1 MNTIYLKLLLLS
13 LLISLLSLGL
23 QAQQARFIYIQTEN
37 KQPFYVKMDKRI
49 LSSSLSGYIIISRL
63 IDSTYKLAIG
73 FPKNEWPEM
82 NVAVNVKENH
92 AGFLLKNYGKGD
104 WGMVNLQNNQLQVM
118 QVSPPPIVEVEVKPS
133 EDEFAKIL
141 AAVVNDPSIAEVTV
155 IKTNEIAI
163 KANENKPN
171 ETPVVNPEV
180 KTLPVNMPVNNTLTV
195 KTDITK
201 LRQDSTSEG
210 LYLTYLD
217 KDNATRDTVNIF
229 IPQKKEVA
237 IAEKNI
243 ESKIKDT
250 LTKEVN
256 ASNNTSRFINME
268 LQNPNTKADSGALK
282 KDDFVITEKKAVVNN
297 EPDLKQE
304 PKTTSLN
311 TDKVMI
317 NSDCKKIA
325 SQNDFLK
332 LRKQMAAQSSEKNM
346 LIVAYKQFISTCF
359 TTEQV
364 KNLGV
369 LFITQEEKYKF
380 FVAAFPFVSDTHNF
394 GTLDDQLSD
403 DYYKTRFKAMLSH

>member
-1 MNTIYLKLLLLS
+1 MNAIYLKLRLLS
-13 LLISLLSLGL
+13 FLAFLLSQGV

-49 LSSSLSGYIIISRL
+49 LSSSLSGYIIISKL
-63 IDSTYKLAIG
+63 IDSTYKLVVG

-92 AGFLLKNYGKGD
+92 VGLLLKNYGKGD

-118 QVSPPPIVEVEVKPS
+118 QVSPPPIIEEEVKPS
-133 EDEFAKIL
+133 EDVFAKIL

-155 IKTNEIAI
+155 IKRTEIAI
-163 KANENKPN
+163 KPNENKAN
-171 ETPVVNPEV
+171 ETPVADPEI
-180 KTLPVNMPVNNTLTV
+180 KSMPVNMPVSDTLTV
-195 KTDITK
+195 KTKITK
-201 LRQDSTSEG
+201 LMQDSSSAG
-210 LYLTYLD
+210 LYLTYVD
-217 KDNATRDTVNIF
+217 KDNTTRDTVNIF
-229 IPQKKEVA
+229 IPQKKEIT
-237 IAEKNI
+237 IAEKSI
-243 ESKIKDT
+243 EPEIKDT

-256 ASNNTSRFINME
+256 AVNSPSKFINME
-268 LQNPNTKADSGALK
+268 LQNPNIKADSGALK
-282 KDDFVITEKKAVVNN
+282 KDDFVITEKKTGVNDQ
-297 EPDLKQE
+297 PDQKQE
-304 PKTTSLN
+304 PKTMSPN
-311 TDKVMI
+311 IDKVMI

-325 SQNDFLK
+325 TQNDFLK

-394 GTLDDQLSD
+394 ATLDDQLTD
-403 DYYKTRFKAMLSH
+403 NYYKTRFKAMLSR

>member
-1 MNTIYLKLLLLS
+1 MKMNTIYLKLQLLS

-23 QAQQARFIYIQTEN
+23 QAQQSRFIYIQTEN

-63 IDSTYKLAIG
+63 TDSTYKLVIG

-133 EDEFAKIL
+133 EDEFARIL

-155 IKTNEIAI
+155 IKTTEIAI

-180 KTLPVNMPVNNTLTV
+180 KSLPVYSSVTEMPV
-195 KTDITK
+195 KAITK
-201 LRQDSTSEG
+201 LRQDSTSAG

-217 KDNATRDTVNIF
+217 KYNTTNDTVNIF
-229 IPQKKEVA
+229 IPQQKEVI
-237 IAEKNI
+237 IAEKSI
-243 ESKIKDT
+243 EPEIKDT

-256 ASNNTSRFINME
+256 AANRTSKFINME
-268 LQNPNTKADSGALK
+268 LQNPNLKTDSAAIK
-282 KDDFVITEKKAVVNN
+282 KDDFVITKKKAVVNN

>member
-1 MNTIYLKLLLLS
+1 MNANYLKLRLLS
-13 LLISLLSLGL
+13 FLAFLLSQGV

-63 IDSTYKLAIG
+63 IDSTYKLVVG

-92 AGFLLKNYGKGD
+92 AGLLLKNYGKGD

-118 QVSPPPIVEVEVKPS
+118 QVSPPPIIEEEVKLS

-155 IKTNEIAI
+155 IKTTEIAI
-163 KANENKPN
+163 KPNENKAT
-171 ETPVVNPEV
+171 ETPVADPEI
-180 KTLPVNMPVNNTLTV
+180 KSMPVNSPLSDTLTG
-195 KTDITK
+195 KTEITK
-201 LRQDSTSEG
+201 LREDNSTEG
-210 LYLTYLD
+210 LFITYLD
-217 KDNATRDTVNIF
+217 KGNTTRDTISVF
-229 IPQKKEVA
+229 MPQKKEPV
-237 IAEKNI
+237 IAEKSI
-243 ESKIKDT
+243 EKEITDT
-250 LTKEVN
+250 LTKQ
-256 ASNNTSRFINME
+256 ANTADKDSRFIDME

-297 EPDLKQE
+297 EPDQKKE
-304 PKTTSLN
+304 PKTMNSN
-311 TDKVMI
+311 ADKVMI

-325 SQNDFLK
+325 TQNDFLK
-332 LRKQMAAQSSEKNM
+332 LRKQMAAQSIEKNM

-380 FVAAFPFVSDTHNF
+380 FVAAFPFVADTHNF
-394 GTLDDQLSD
+394 GTLDDQLTD
-403 DYYKTRFKAMLSH
+403 NYYKTRFKAMLSR